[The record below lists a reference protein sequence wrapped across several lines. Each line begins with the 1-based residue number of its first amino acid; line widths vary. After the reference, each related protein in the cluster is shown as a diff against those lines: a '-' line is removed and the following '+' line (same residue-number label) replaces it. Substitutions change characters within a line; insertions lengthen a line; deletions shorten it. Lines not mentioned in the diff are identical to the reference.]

1 MAEEQDR
8 ESKTEEA
15 TEKKIRDSLD
25 KGRTPVAK
33 EVTIFASFAAIL
45 AFTAFFAYDR
55 AVALATFL
63 SAFLEKPDE
72 WTLSRDADAVALL
85 HLVVIEVAK
94 AVSVV
99 MLLLLSAGVAA
110 SVLQNPP
117 AFVIDRI
124 QPKLSRISIKAGWT
138 RIFGLNGFVEFA
150 KALGKVSLAIVVLV
164 LVLRHTDMLLLQG
177 MITSPVALGATIR
190 ATLVQILVS
199 ITLVMTAI
207 GTVDLLWSRFS
218 WRRDLRM
225 TRQEVKDEFKQSDGD
240 PIVKARLRSLAR
252 DRARNRMIQ
261 AVPKATLVIANP
273 THFAIALRYLP
284 DEDSAPVV
292 VAKGQDLVALK
303 IREIAE
309 EHKIPVFENVALARS
324 MYKQVSVDSVIP
336 PQFYQAVAE
345 LIKIVFAKSA
355 SASQRRVST

>member
-1 MAEEQDR
+1 MAEDHDR
-8 ESKTEEA
+8 ESKTEDA
-15 TEKKIRDSLD
+15 TEKKIRDSLE
-25 KGRTPVAK
+25 KGQTPVAK
-33 EVTIFASFAAIL
+33 EVTIFASFAAIT

-55 AVALATFL
+55 AIDLASFL

-72 WTLSRDADAVALL
+72 WTLARDADAVALL
-85 HLVVIEVAK
+85 QMVFVEIAK

-99 MLLLLSAGVAA
+99 FVLLFSAGVAA

-124 QPKLSRISIKAGWT
+124 QPKLSRISLRQGWK

-150 KALGKVSLAIVVLV
+150 KAVGKVLLAVGVLS

-177 MITSPVALGATIR
+177 MTTSPVALGSTVR

-199 ITLVMTAI
+199 ITLVMMAI

-225 TRQEVKDEFKQSDGD
+225 TRQEVKDELKQSDGD

-273 THFAIALRYLP
+273 THFAIALRYVP
-284 DEDSAPVV
+284 SENAAPLV

-309 EHKIPVFENVALARS
+309 EHGVPIFENISLARS
-324 MYKQVSVDSVIP
+324 MYKQVSVDSIIP

-345 LIKIVFAKSA
+345 LIKIVFARSA
-355 SASQRRVST
+355 AASQRRAAT